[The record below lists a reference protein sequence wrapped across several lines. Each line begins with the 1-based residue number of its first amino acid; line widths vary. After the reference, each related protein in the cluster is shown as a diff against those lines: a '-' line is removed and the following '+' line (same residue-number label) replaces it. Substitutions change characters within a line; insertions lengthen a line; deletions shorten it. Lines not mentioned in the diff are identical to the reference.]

1 MCRHATTSYAVHNL
15 NSIAPQLVNNDDADY
30 KPQTTLL
37 DMSDPNSLCIYNAR
51 NVIGVMTNRSN
62 QNNIICRHYLT
73 YNNLITIL
81 FNYGL
86 C

>member
-1 MCRHATTSYAVHNL
+1 MCRYATTSYAVHNL

-37 DMSDPNSLCIYNAR
+37 DMSDPNSLCIYNAP
-51 NVIGVMTNRSN
+51 NVIGVMTNCSN

-81 FNYGL
+81 FKYGL